1 MRVRVE
7 ELLAQVTGGES
18 FVYVQPLRKAGKVR
32 YFVRQAGLH
41 PSYDVVVR
49 VQEVRQRPDGKK
61 VRLLLLG
68 PAEVGRT
75 LRRGSGFDWTYPDPT
90 PADRRT
96 WPLVFPEPPA
106 PTATARTFRIELASR
121 NGIVVQVV
129 KVWPVGGRWHTD
141 SKAMQGPGATPSMLP
156 DDFTEAQQ
164 QEPNPSD
171 SAPEEDLK

>member
-90 PADRRT
+90 RLTD
-96 WPLVFPEPPA
+96 A
-106 PTATARTFRIELASR
+106 PGLSCSR
-121 NGIVVQVV
+121 NRPHPPQRPGHLGSSL
-129 KVWPVGGRWHTD
+129 PLGTESS
-141 SKAMQGPGATPSMLP
+141 SK
-156 DDFTEAQQ
+156 
-164 QEPNPSD
+164 
-171 SAPEEDLK
+171 